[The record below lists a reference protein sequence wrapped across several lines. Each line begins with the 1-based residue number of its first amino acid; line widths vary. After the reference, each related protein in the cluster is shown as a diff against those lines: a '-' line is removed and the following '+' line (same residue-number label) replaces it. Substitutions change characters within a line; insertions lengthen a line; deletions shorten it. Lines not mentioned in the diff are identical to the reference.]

1 MFAAGKRTR
10 QNFGQLNI
18 APTDRGLSKSRG
30 KEAALAENRARAPQK
45 QVRRSLLVR
54 QVC

>member
-30 KEAALAENRARAPQK
+30 KEAALAENRAE
-45 QVRRSLLVR
+45 RRKSR
-54 QVC
+54 YAEAGS